1 MSKKVNKI
9 TKEELEQVN
18 GLISKSKQIAMQLGS
33 LDVSKDGL
41 IQEFKANQTLI
52 EKFKTGLQE
61 TYGEISIDLNDGSF
75 TEVEKVKEDE
85 VESNNGK

>member
-9 TKEELEQVN
+9 TKKELEQVN
-18 GLISKSKQIAMQLGS
+18 GLISKSNQIAMQLGS